1 MEKTKMRKAY
11 SSLYKNELRLQVKPI
26 YWWFGVLAVLIFISL
41 MIYPVVDSIMGSLTA
56 EERAELESMGAV
68 FDYSSVTA
76 YFLTECVQT
85 HIVGGML
92 FACCFASLALAR
104 DFKRGTYELL
114 YTNALSRRQVLLT
127 KFSALVSAILM
138 LNVFLLFVELVG
150 MCIIDFKG
158 IDIVAILAFAL
169 FGIIVQLI
177 VASIVFGIIIC
188 KPQKLGLG
196 VAIGLPLVLY
206 FVSAIAASVASSAK
220 WVENLSPL
228 TIFNGMKV
236 GAPFDINYL
245 VLGIFALLAVIVI
258 VLGFR
263 RNQKIDY

>member
-1 MEKTKMRKAY
+1 MERAKNRKACC
-11 SSLYKNELRLQVKPI
+11 SLYKNELRLQAKPI
-26 YWWFGVLAVLIFISL
+26 YWWFGVLALLILISI
-41 MIYPVVDSIMGSLTA
+41 MVYPVVDSIIGSLTA

-68 FDYSSVTA
+68 FEYDSITA
-76 YFLTECVQT
+76 YFLVECVQT

-92 FACCFASLALAR
+92 FACCFASLALSR

-114 YTNALSRRQVLLT
+114 YTNALSRRQVLAT
-127 KFSALVSAILM
+127 KFSALVTVVLI
-138 LNVFLLFVELVG
+138 LNVFLLIVELVG
-150 MCIIDFKG
+150 MAIIDFKG
-158 IDIVAILAFAL
+158 IDIVPILAFAL
-169 FGIIVQLI
+169 FGILVQLI

-206 FVSAIAASVASSAK
+206 FVSAIATAVRSSAK

-228 TIFNGMKV
+228 SIFSGMKV